1 MITWTQ
7 VIFKGLS
14 KSRMEDKNRV
24 VQGGGLAVWGGG
36 KCLLTCVEFTI
47 FWDVWLNLCLLV
59 LRLWIWNVELAH
71 VDKVWISHHSWR
83 AAFWLLAVASWL
95 SLGSSLS
102 LYPFLPALLR
112 ERLSLFLLSSIH
124 SWLKVPLSSQG
135 FPSPLHGEGKV
146 QALIFPKCSSYDLY
160 PQNAVA
166 MGSHFLQRLFY
177 LVHLKTLRNG
187 DTLSYS
193 DSLFRL
199 FTKQH

>member
-1 MITWTQ
+1 MPIDLCW
-7 VIFKGLS
+7 IHHFL
-14 KSRMEDKNRV
+14 
-24 VQGGGLAVWGGG
+24 GGLTQSLSPGLETVDLECWARSCGQSLDFSSFMES
-36 KCLLTCVEFTI
+36 CLLASSSGILAESWV
-47 FWDVWLNLCLLV
+47 LL
-59 LRLWIWNVELAH
+59 E
-71 VDKVWISHHSWR
+71 
-83 AAFWLLAVASWL
+83 
-95 SLGSSLS
+95 SL
-102 LYPFLPALLR
+102 PFSPCPSKR

-135 FPSPLHGEGKV
+135 FPSPLHREGKV
-146 QALIFPKCSSYDLY
+146 QALIFPKCGSYDLY

-187 DTLSYS
+187 DTLLYS